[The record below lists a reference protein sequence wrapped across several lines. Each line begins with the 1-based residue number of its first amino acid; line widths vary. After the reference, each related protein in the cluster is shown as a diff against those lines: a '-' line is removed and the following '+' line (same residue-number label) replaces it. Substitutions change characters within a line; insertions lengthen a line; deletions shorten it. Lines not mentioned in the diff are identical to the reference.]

1 MYVPE
6 AMLKGFIFVKL
17 CTFLKKHSH
26 IYMVVYV
33 YTPNERNAEW
43 NAEMIIEGEYERT

>member
-17 CTFLKKHSH
+17 CTFLKNTVAY
-26 IYMVVYV
+26 IWLFMY
-33 YTPNERNAEW
+33 ERNVEW
-43 NAEMIIEGEYERT
+43 NAEMIVEGEYERT